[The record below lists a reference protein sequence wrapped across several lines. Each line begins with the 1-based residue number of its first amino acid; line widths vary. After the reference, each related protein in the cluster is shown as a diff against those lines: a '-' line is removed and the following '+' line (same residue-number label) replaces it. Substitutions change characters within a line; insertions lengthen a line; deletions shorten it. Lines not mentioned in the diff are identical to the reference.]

1 MSKSKIQN
9 WNDVDIYTTITFS
22 NDDITVIFKNIDW
35 NMFVG
40 IEKEELLKD
49 VVYKFWW
56 KYGLYENI
64 EIKGRLFKM
73 ISKTKRKVELLGLY
87 DND

>member
-1 MSKSKIQN
+1 MSKSKIQS
-9 WNDVDIYTTITFS
+9 WDDVDIYTTITFS

-49 VVYKFWW
+49 VVYKFW
-56 KYGLYENI
+56 
-64 EIKGRLFKM
+64 
-73 ISKTKRKVELLGLY
+73 
-87 DND
+87 